1 MDASSAAFLRV
12 PLPPSGC
19 SAVRRASVCRASM
32 CYCTGPNSSPPPE
45 PRQALGSRRQCLLLL
60 ALSSAALSSPA
71 RSEDIPLFGIKKRIK
86 KIEEEAEEIVQ
97 EGEKAVEKGIV
108 AAEKGIVAAEQGIV
122 AAEKEI
128 QAAEGIVASASL
140 SLAGDLLQAGAV
152 AGAEAVGVLVSVSIV
167 NGILAPER

>member
-19 SAVRRASVCRASM
+19 SAVRRASVRRASM

-45 PRQALGSRRQCLLLL
+45 PRQAVGSRRQCLLLL

-108 AAEKGIVAAEQGIV
+108 AAEKGIVAAE
-122 AAEKEI
+122 KEI